1 MKQRILLTIFW
12 VLAALT
18 ARAQQVWTM
27 QQCIDYAMEHNVNIL
42 QSQLQQQN
50 ADYQLKM
57 SQNAWLPTVNASA
70 SEGLGFGQSPSYTGV
85 YVSDNS
91 SSASVGVSVSMPLF
105 QGLNI
110 YNTNKANALNLQAT
124 IQDLESAKRDL
135 SLTIMAYYMEVVY
148 CKELKGV
155 AERQLE
161 LSQIQHERTQE
172 LYAIGKVPES
182 NVYESAAQVAN
193 DRASLTEAENN
204 LMLRLLD
211 LTQAMEIEQVE
222 GFDVVAPEAF
232 MTDEELPLA
241 SAQTTIDHALNHQ
254 PEMQAAR
261 LRLEQAHYDLKA
273 AKSAWYPS
281 LSFYGGYSNGI
292 YHYFTDG
299 YANTPVSQQL
309 QTNGRTQLGLSLN
322 IPIFNGMQTKYRV
335 KMTELGIDNQQLNI
349 ENTSKKLKK
358 EIQQAYYNALA
369 SQEKYRSSLEAE
381 RSAEEA
387 FRLTGAKY
395 EIGQTGI
402 TEFNEAKGRYL
413 SAASDCARAR
423 YEQLY
428 QTRLLDFYRGRPLSF

>member
-1 MKQRILLTIFW
+1 MKKLLFII
-12 VLAALT
+12 VLAIGAFQVN
-18 ARAQQVWTM
+18 AQQVWTL
-27 QQCIDYAMEHNVNIL
+27 QQCIDYALEHNTGIL

-91 SSASVGVSVSMPLF
+91 SSASVGISVSMPLF

-110 YNTNKANALNLQAT
+110 YNTTKANQLNLLASV
-124 IQDLESAKRDL
+124 QDLEAAKRDL

-161 LSQIQHERTQE
+161 LSETQHQRTQE
-172 LYAIGKVPES
+172 LYQIGKVPES
-182 NVYESAAQVAN
+182 NVYESAAQVAS

-211 LTQAMEIEQVE
+211 LTQAMEIDNVE
-222 GFDVVAPEAF
+222 DFDVVAPEAF
-232 MTDEELPLA
+232 MTENGLPLA
-241 SAQTTIDHALNHQ
+241 TPQATIDHALNHR
-254 PEMQAAR
+254 PEMQAAQ
-261 LRLEQAHYDLKA
+261 LRLEQAYYDVKA

-281 LSFYGGYSNGI
+281 LSFYGGYSNGY
-292 YHYFTDG
+292 YHYFNNN
-299 YANTPVSQQL
+299 ANIPLSQQL

-335 KMTELGIDNQQLNI
+335 KMTELNIDNQQLNI
-349 ENTSKKLKK
+349 ENTGKKLKM
-358 EIQQAYYNALA
+358 EIQQAYYSAVAAQQKYIAADNSLKSSQLA
-369 SQEKYRSSLEAE
+369 YEYTQAGYEAGKSTLMELNESKTRLYKAESSL
-381 RSAEEA
+381 
-387 FRLTGAKY
+387 LQAKY
-395 EIGQTGI
+395 E
-402 TEFNEAKGRYL
+402 YL
-413 SAASDCARAR
+413 YRCKVM
-423 YEQLY
+423 
-428 QTRLLDFYRGRPLSF
+428 DFYNEY

>member
-1 MKQRILLTIFW
+1 MKKHIVLSLLL
-12 VLAALT
+12 VLAAFHLN
-18 ARAQQVWTM
+18 AQQVWTM

-91 SSASVGVSVSMPLF
+91 SSASVGISVQMPLF

-110 YNTNKANALNLQAT
+110 YNTNKSNALNLQAS

-135 SLTIMAYYMEVVY
+135 SLTIMAYYMDVVY

-161 LSQIQHERTQE
+161 LSQTQHERTQE
-172 LYAIGKVPES
+172 LYAVGKVPES

-211 LTQAMEIEQVE
+211 LTQAMEIDDLE
-222 GFDVVAPEAF
+222 GFDVVAPEVF
-232 MTDEELPLA
+232 MTDEDLPLA
-241 SAQTTIDHALNHQ
+241 TPQTTIEHALNHQ
-254 PEMQAAR
+254 PRMQAAQ
-261 LRLEQAHYDLKA
+261 LRLEQAYYDLKA

-281 LSFYGGYSNGI
+281 LSFYGGYSNG
-292 YHYFTDG
+292 YYNYFSNNT
-299 YANTPVSQQL
+299 ANVPLSQQL

-349 ENTSKKLKK
+349 ENTSKQLKK
-358 EIQQAYYNALA
+358 EIQQAYYSAVAAKQKYVAADNSLKSSQLAYEYALA
-369 SQEKYRSSLEAE
+369 GYDAGKSTLMELNESKTRLYKAESSL
-381 RSAEEA
+381 
-387 FRLTGAKY
+387 LQAKY
-395 EIGQTGI
+395 E
-402 TEFNEAKGRYL
+402 YL
-413 SAASDCARAR
+413 YRCKVM
-423 YEQLY
+423 
-428 QTRLLDFYRGRPLSF
+428 DFYNN

>member
-1 MKQRILLTIFW
+1 MKKLLIFSILAFSFAK
-12 VLAALT
+12 VS
-18 ARAQQVWTM
+18 AQQVWTL
-27 QQCIDYAMEHNVNIL
+27 QQCIDYAMEHNTGIL

-57 SQNAWLPTVNASA
+57 SQNAWLPTVSANA

-91 SSASVGVSVSMPLF
+91 SSASVGLNVSMPLF

-110 YNTNKANALNLQAT
+110 YNNTKADQLNLLAT
-124 IQDLESAKRDL
+124 TQDLEAAKRDL
-135 SLTIMAYYMEVVY
+135 SLTIMAYYMDVVY

-161 LSQIQHERTQE
+161 LSENQHQRTQE
-172 LYAIGKVPES
+172 LFEVGKVPES
-182 NVYESAAQVAN
+182 NVYESAAQVAS

-211 LTQAMEIEQVE
+211 LTQAMEIDNIED
-222 GFDVVAPEAF
+222 FDVVAPDRF
-232 MTDEELPLA
+232 MTEDELPLA
-241 SAQTTIDHALNHQ
+241 SAQTTIQHALSHQ
-254 PEMQAAR
+254 PEMLSAQYK
-261 LRLEQAHYDLKA
+261 LEQAQYELKA

-281 LSFYGGYSNGI
+281 LSLYGGYSNGY

-299 YANTPVSQQL
+299 STNVPFSEQIK
-309 QTNGRTQLGLSLN
+309 TNGRTQVGVSLN

-358 EIQQAYYNALA
+358 EIQQAYYNAVAAKQKYVAAENSLTSSQLA
-369 SQEKYRSSLEAE
+369 YEYSQAGYEAGKSTLMELNESKNRLYKAESSL
-381 RSAEEA
+381 
-387 FRLTGAKY
+387 LQAKY
-395 EIGQTGI
+395 EYLYRCKVMA
-402 TEFNEAKGRYL
+402 FYNE
-413 SAASDCARAR
+413 
-423 YEQLY
+423 
-428 QTRLLDFYRGRPLSF
+428 